1 VTVVGFDFGT
11 TNSLVSVVAGDRVID
26 VLDGD
31 GGLPFPSVVRFEGS
45 RVVVGR
51 EAKEQL
57 GDVGMGVHGNTVT
70 SPKTFLG
77 RSSIVVGGLER
88 RPIDVVAEVIKH
100 VKERSLRGDWQ
111 KNLGD
116 LSQAV
121 VTIPINMSGARRSE
135 LREAFRMAGIG
146 VAQFVHEPF
155 AALYGHLRGSESA
168 RSNLR
173 RFDRRN
179 VLVVDWGGGT
189 LDVTLCRI
197 EDGRVS
203 QIRNSGT
210 EDVGGD
216 AFDDAIRNGVVR
228 SFLEAT
234 SQVEAPEIDDDA
246 WVSLLHGVERAKIDL
261 SSRDSVMVYERDL
274 FRGQSSFLKYELGVD
289 EMQEMTN
296 GLLRAGV
303 QRVRDVVDAAG
314 LSPSQVSLCLLTG
327 GMASMPAVRMRL
339 TEVFGPQAVVLP
351 DNSSTLISQGAA
363 WIAHDRSRLVLA
375 KGVDL
380 RLARGSMLR
389 LLDAGLKMPGEREV
403 ESREFSLYCV
413 DPTDGHAKFEVCT
426 PIDVGVTAADPATRS
441 TLGVLA
447 VQVDSKADP
456 FFERLPMRVS
466 IDEDLILH
474 VAVESTN
481 FGDFASE
488 EVHELEFG
496 VEIPMPGVDGPGGAI
511 AGLPAV
517 GGEEADAH
525 EDGIPLA
532 TSAAAID
539 RNEIQIRSN
548 VSDRKDPSLVP
559 GEVLYRSNPGY
570 FDRRRRPPRLQVE
583 ERGYY
588 SDCAICGRKAND
600 PGCTCISGP
609 AGSR

>member
-1 VTVVGFDFGT
+1 MTVVGFDFGT

-26 VLDGD
+26 ALDD
-31 GGLPFPSVVRFEGS
+31 GLPFPSVVRFEGS

-57 GDVGMGVHGNTVT
+57 GEVGMGVHGNTVT

-100 VKERSLRGDWQ
+100 VKERSLRGDSLN
-111 KNLGD
+111 NLGD

-121 VTIPINMSGARRSE
+121 VTIPVNMSGARRSE

-155 AALYGHLRGSESA
+155 AALYGYLRGSESA

-197 EDGRVS
+197 EGGRVS

-228 SFLEAT
+228 SHLEAT
-234 SQVEAPEIDDDA
+234 GQNDVVELDDDA
-246 WVSLLHGVERAKIDL
+246 WVSLLHRVERAKIDL
-261 SSRDSVMVYERDL
+261 SSRDSVIIYERDL
-274 FRGQSSFLKYELGVD
+274 FRGQASPLEYELGVD
-289 EMQEMTN
+289 AMQEMTN

-303 QRVRDVVDAAG
+303 QRVRDVVNAAG

-339 TEVFGPQAVVLP
+339 TELFGPQAVVLP
-351 DNSSTLISQGAA
+351 DNSATLISQGAA

-426 PIDVGVTAADPATRS
+426 PLDVGVTAADPATRS
-441 TLGVLA
+441 TLGVL
-447 VQVDSKADP
+447 VVEVDSKADP

-474 VAVESTN
+474 VTVESTN
-481 FGDFASE
+481 LGDFAFE
-488 EVHELEFG
+488 EVHDLEFG
-496 VEIPMPGVDGPGGAI
+496 VEIPQSGPGGSEGI
-511 AGLPAV
+511 GAV
-517 GGEEADAH
+517 MSGDGEPVEGHD
-525 EDGIPLA
+525 DGIPLA
-532 TSAAAID
+532 SSD
-539 RNEIQIRSN
+539 GHVERNEIQIRSN
-548 VSDRKDPSLVP
+548 VADRKDASLVP
-559 GEVLYRSNPGY
+559 GEVLYKSDPGY
-570 FDRRRRPPRLQVE
+570 FDRRRRPPRVQVE

-588 SDCAICGRKAND
+588 SNCAICGRKAND
-600 PGCTCISGP
+600 PACTCISG
-609 AGSR
+609 AGGSTR

>member
-1 VTVVGFDFGT
+1 MTVVGFDFGT

-26 VLDGD
+26 AFNDD
-31 GGLPFPSVVRFEGS
+31 GLPFPSVVRFEGS

-57 GDVGMGVHGNTVT
+57 GEVGMGVHGNTVT

-100 VKERSLRGDWQ
+100 VKERSLRGDSQ
-111 KNLGD
+111 NNLGD

-121 VTIPINMSGARRSE
+121 VTIPVNMSGARRSE

-155 AALYGHLRGSESA
+155 AALYGYLRGSESA

-228 SFLEAT
+228 SHLEAT
-234 SQVEAPEIDDDA
+234 GQNDVGELDDDA
-246 WVSLLHGVERAKIDL
+246 WVSLLHRVERAKIDL
-261 SSRDSVMVYERDL
+261 SSRDSVIIYERDL
-274 FRGQSSFLKYELGVD
+274 FRGQASPLEYELSVD

-303 QRVRDVVDAAG
+303 QRVRDVVDGAG

-339 TEVFGPQAVVLP
+339 TELFGPQAVVLP
-351 DNSSTLISQGAA
+351 DNSATLISQGAA

-426 PIDVGVTAADPATRS
+426 PLDVGVTAADPATRS
-441 TLGVLA
+441 TLGVL
-447 VQVDSKADP
+447 VVEVDSRADP

-481 FGDFASE
+481 LGDFAFE
-488 EVHELEFG
+488 EIHDLEFG
-496 VEIPMPGVDGPGGAI
+496 VEIPKAGRGGSEGIGAGTLEDGEPVEG
-511 AGLPAV
+511 
-517 GGEEADAH
+517 H
-525 EDGIPLA
+525 EDGIPLV
-532 TSAAAID
+532 SSGGHVE

-548 VSDRKDPSLVP
+548 VADRKDASLVP
-559 GEVLYRSNPGY
+559 GEVLYKSDPGY
-570 FDRRRRPPRLQVE
+570 FDRRRKPPRVQVE
-583 ERGYY
+583 ERSYY
-588 SDCAICGRKAND
+588 TNCAICGRKAND
-600 PGCTCISGP
+600 PACTCISG
-609 AGSR
+609 AGGSIR

>member
-1 VTVVGFDFGT
+1 MTVVGFDFGT

-26 VLDGD
+26 ALDD
-31 GGLPFPSVVRFEGS
+31 GLPFPSVVRFEGS

-57 GDVGMGVHGNTVT
+57 GEVGMGVHGNTVT

-100 VKERSLRGDWQ
+100 VKERSLRGDSLN
-111 KNLGD
+111 NLGD

-121 VTIPINMSGARRSE
+121 VTIPVNMSGARRSE

-155 AALYGHLRGSESA
+155 AALYGYLRGSESA

-228 SFLEAT
+228 SHLEAT
-234 SQVEAPEIDDDA
+234 GQNDVVELDDDA
-246 WVSLLHGVERAKIDL
+246 WVSLLHRVERAKIDL
-261 SSRDSVMVYERDL
+261 SSRDSVIIYERDL
-274 FRGQSSFLKYELGVD
+274 FRGQASPLEYELGVD
-289 EMQEMTN
+289 AMQEMTN

-303 QRVRDVVDAAG
+303 QRVRDVVNAAG

-339 TEVFGPQAVVLP
+339 TELFGPQAVVLP
-351 DNSSTLISQGAA
+351 DNSATLISQGAA

-426 PIDVGVTAADPATRS
+426 PLDVGVTAADPATRS
-441 TLGVLA
+441 TLGVL
-447 VQVDSKADP
+447 VVEVDSKADP

-474 VAVESTN
+474 VTVESTN
-481 FGDFASE
+481 LGDFAFE
-488 EVHELEFG
+488 EVHDLEFG
-496 VEIPMPGVDGPGGAI
+496 VEIPQSGPGGSEGI
-511 AGLPAV
+511 GAV
-517 GGEEADAH
+517 MSGDGEPVEGHD
-525 EDGIPLA
+525 DGIPLA
-532 TSAAAID
+532 SSD
-539 RNEIQIRSN
+539 GHVERNEIQIRSN
-548 VSDRKDPSLVP
+548 VADRKDASLVP
-559 GEVLYRSNPGY
+559 GEVLYKSDPGY
-570 FDRRRRPPRLQVE
+570 FDRRRRPPRVQVE

-588 SDCAICGRKAND
+588 SNCAICGRKAND
-600 PGCTCISGP
+600 PACTCISG
-609 AGSR
+609 AGGSTR